1 MNKAEIMTKRHDK
14 KCPQAPRL
22 RFPEFRDEWHSQ
34 ALGAIASIIKEKVG
48 NKKCTLMSIMTGVG
62 LIPQIDKF
70 GKEIA
75 GDQYKNYIIIR
86 NNDFAYN
93 KSATKGYPQGF
104 IALYTGS
111 EIAAV
116 PNSIFTCFKIQPE
129 SIVPAYL
136 NYLFLGN
143 FHGKWLQRYIT
154 VGARAHGSLSID
166 DDDLLSLPIP
176 YPKGVS
182 SLGEQQKIAD
192 CLSSL
197 DERIAAE
204 TSKLDRLKDH
214 KKGLLKQLFPA
225 EGETLPRLRFPD
237 FRDAGEWGQAPLG
250 ELLLSQPDYGLN
262 APAVPYTSSLP
273 TYIRITDISEGGQ
286 FIAEKKVS
294 VDVVAVP
301 ENCLHPGDIVLARTG
316 ASVGKAYKYNENDGI
331 LVFAGFL
338 IRVKPNWKK
347 INSNFLFNF
356 LFTKRYW
363 DWVVLT
369 SPRSGQ
375 PGINSSEY
383 ATLPVPT
390 PPSDGDMQCEQQRIA
405 DCLSSLDELIAA
417 QTQKIDLLNE
427 HKKGLMQQLFP
438 RIDEVLA

>member
-1 MNKAEIMTKRHDK
+1 MNKAEIMTKKHDK
-14 KCPQAPRL
+14 KCPQVPRL
-22 RFPEFRDEWHSQ
+22 RFPEFQNAGKWKWNKLKEVCEINPSSGALPQTFVYIDLESVSSGKLLSKKTMLLEDAPSRAQRLVKNGDILFQMVRPYQKNNLYCNFNDTRNYVASTGYAILRASENSKFLYQ
-34 ALGAIASIIKEKVG
+34 AIHCDDFVDRVIS
-48 NKKCTLMSIMTGVG
+48 KCTGS
-62 LIPQIDKF
+62 
-70 GKEIA
+70 
-75 GDQYKNYIIIR
+75 NYPAI
-86 NNDFAYN
+86 N
-93 KSATKGYPQGF
+93 SSH
-104 IALYTGS
+104 LS
-111 EIAAV
+111 ELVIST
-116 PNSIFTCFKIQPE
+116 PI
-129 SIVPAYL
+129 
-136 NYLFLGN
+136 
-143 FHGKWLQRYIT
+143 LQ
-154 VGARAHGSLSID
+154 
-166 DDDLLSLPIP
+166 
-176 YPKGVS
+176 
-182 SLGEQQKIAD
+182 EQQRIAD

-225 EGETLPRLRFPD
+225 EGETLPQLRFPD